1 MLKNQIIIAFLLFI
15 QLISSQNDLV
25 YTNYSWDKNPAYKI
39 EEGNTEPITAIK
51 DKILTEFYFQGNDG
65 LVEYY
70 LEHRVLWLNSD
81 DNIENYNK
89 IYLPYTAT
97 SELMVNKARV
107 ITKNGTVIE
116 LDDSKILTA
125 QDEETGRN
133 YKFFAFEGV
142 EKGSFI
148 EYFYVVRRYPRYSG
162 NLIDFQSSYNKKN
175 IEFDLYAPKNLIFK
189 FKTYN
194 NTPEVVQDTLAKDK
208 LHWQLK
214 LDALKGLEKEELSA
228 YEASKSFVIYK
239 LDRNTASNTK
249 DISSY
254 SKVAQN
260 MYSYYYTEPN
270 SKTQNLL
277 KKFIKEATSGKD
289 LKGDDLIRKL
299 EFFIKTNVFQTED
312 GSDNFK
318 DLDQILTK
326 KVANES
332 GILKLY
338 ISILKSLNI
347 KHELVITSD
356 RLELKFDKDFEANNF
371 LTNFLIYFN
380 DTDAYLSPTENNSR
394 YGFPP
399 AYLTDTYGL
408 FIKEVKVGDFV
419 SGLGKIQYI
428 KPIEADKTVDK
439 MILDIDFEKDN
450 ITNTIIKLNRSMSGY
465 YAMYFQ
471 PYMNLIKEEEKV
483 KLIEGFAKNI
493 NDNVTI
499 TSKEI
504 INDDPE
510 LFGVKPI
517 EFVLNF
523 NSEAF
528 IEKAGNKYLFK
539 IGELIG
545 KQMQLYQEK
554 TRVLPVENEFTR
566 SYYRT
571 LNVKIP
577 KGYKVANLNDI
588 NIKNT
593 FEDAG
598 KELLIF
604 HSYFEQKDDLLVITA
619 DEHYRKNIIDTA
631 NYEKYRT
638 VINSAADFNKLVL
651 VLEPIQ

>member
-1 MLKNQIIIAFLLFI
+1 MLKNQIIIAFLLFV

-25 YTNYSWDKNPAYKI
+25 YTTYSWDKNPTYKI
-39 EEGNTEPITAIK
+39 EEGNTEPIIAIK

-70 LEHRVLWLNSD
+70 LEHKVLWLNSD

-97 SELMVNKARV
+97 SELMVSKARV

-148 EYFYVVRRYPRYSG
+148 EYYYVVRRYPRYSG

-214 LDALKGLEKEELSA
+214 LDAISSLEKEELSA

-277 KKFIKEATSGKD
+277 KKFIKEATAGKD

-380 DTDAYLSPTENNSR
+380 DTDAYLSPTENDSR

-450 ITNTIIKLNRSMSGY
+450 ITNSIIKLDRSMSGY

-504 INDDPE
+504 INDNPE

-638 VINSAADFNKLVL
+638 VINSAADFNKLIL

>member
-1 MLKNQIIIAFLLFI
+1 MLKNQIIIAFLLFV

-25 YTNYSWDKNPAYKI
+25 YTTYSWDKNPTYKI
-39 EEGNTEPITAIK
+39 EEGNTEPIIAIK

-70 LEHRVLWLNSD
+70 LEHKVLWLNSD

-89 IYLPYTAT
+89 IYLPYTTT

-107 ITKNGTVIE
+107 ITKKGTVIE

-148 EYFYVVRRYPRYSG
+148 EYYYVVRRYPRYSG

-214 LDALKGLEKEELSA
+214 LDALSGLEKEELSA

-277 KKFIKEATSGKD
+277 KKFIKEVTAGKD

-347 KHELVITSD
+347 KHELVITCD

-380 DTDAYLSPTENNSR
+380 DTDAYLSPTENDSR

-399 AYLTDTYGL
+399 AYLTDNYGL

-450 ITNTIIKLNRSMSGY
+450 ITNSIIKLDRSMSGY

-504 INDDPE
+504 INDNPE

-598 KELLIF
+598 KEFLIF

-638 VINSAADFNKLVL
+638 VINSAADFNKLIL